1 MKAEAASS
9 GECTQAMKKILVYS
23 HDTYGLGNLRRM
35 LGICYALT
43 QANYDLSILLIS
55 GSPMVHE
62 FRLMDGIDYIKLP
75 CLTRTDREDYA
86 VKSLRTGIHETVKLR
101 ADLIL
106 AAAANFQ
113 PDLFLVDK
121 KPFGIKNE
129 LQASFQHLKESKPAM
144 KAALILRD
152 ILDTPESTMN
162 IWNSHDYFKVIDSY
176 YDQVLVLGEAELF
189 DPRSEYQFPKSVAEK
204 VKFCGYTR
212 RESGNRSREEIRK
225 KLQLE
230 ENQPLILVTLGGGED
245 AFDTMTK
252 YLEGAPILSKN
263 RHLHSLI
270 IYGPEMKEAHRRAL
284 LQASSQQASVTM
296 MEFTNDLMSYLNAAD
311 VVISMGGYNTICE
324 ILSLQ
329 KKAIVIP
336 RVKPV
341 QEQLMRAERMSKRG
355 FFKFIHPAE
364 LTAEGLMNA
373 VQTELDSNQQPAKY
387 FNLNAHHKI
396 TECVSDL
403 LLAGGMNAH

>member
-1 MKAEAASS
+1 
-9 GECTQAMKKILVYS
+9 
-23 HDTYGLGNLRRM
+23 
-35 LGICYALT
+35 
-43 QANYDLSILLIS
+43 
-55 GSPMVHE
+55 VHE

-86 VKSLRTGIHETVKLR
+86 VKSLRTGVPETIKLR
-101 ADLIL
+101 SDLIL

-129 LQASFQHLKESKPAM
+129 LHPAFLHLKKSKPEM

-152 ILDTPESTMN
+152 ILDTPESTIN
-162 IWNSHDYFKVIDSY
+162 IWKAHDYFQVIDEFY
-176 YDQVLVLGEAELF
+176 NQVLVLGEAELF
-189 DPRSEYQFPKSVAEK
+189 DPRREYQFPKSVAGK

-230 ENQPLILVTLGGGED
+230 ENQPLVLVTLGGGED

-270 IYGPEMKEAHRRAL
+270 IYGPEMKETHRRAL
-284 LQASSQQASVTM
+284 LQASSQQAGVTM

-341 QEQLMRAERMSKRG
+341 QEQLMRAERMSERG
-355 FFKFIHPAE
+355 FFEFIHPDN
-364 LTAEGLMNA
+364 LTSDGLMSA
-373 VQTELDSNQQPAKY
+373 VKTELDSPQQPAAY
-387 FNLNAHHKI
+387 LQLNAHHKI
-396 TECVSDL
+396 TECVFEL
-403 LLAGGMNAH
+403 LSAGGMNAR